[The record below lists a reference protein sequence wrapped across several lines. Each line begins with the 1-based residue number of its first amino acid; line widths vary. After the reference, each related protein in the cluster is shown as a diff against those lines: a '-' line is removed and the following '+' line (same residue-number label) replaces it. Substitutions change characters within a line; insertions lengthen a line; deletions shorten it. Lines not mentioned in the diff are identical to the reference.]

1 MKEYIEVPQFET
13 VHEKDPMILTAKVNE
28 SVMEHRNEKPAVTWE
43 DGTTARISFL
53 KLVRLFEEEQ
63 ELFAK
68 FTCGDC
74 PLYKPQRKKN
84 GEEDARS
91 KHGDCI
97 FAMFGRSGRDTAA
110 CEKLYEM
117 IKNGMVRLRLTDEA
131 IEDMEG

>member
-13 VHEKDPMILTAKVNE
+13 VHEKDPMILKAKVNE

-43 DGTTARISFL
+43 NGTTARISFL
-53 KLVRLFEEEQ
+53 KLVRLFEEER

-68 FTCGDC
+68 FTCGEC

-91 KHGDCI
+91 KHGGCV
-97 FAMFGRSGRDTAA
+97 FAMDGRTGRDTAA

-117 IKNGMVRLRLTDEA
+117 IKNGMIRLCLSEEA
-131 IEDMEG
+131 AEEVQS